1 MNAVEVNDQEQ
12 FFEIL
17 CTHAIV
23 DHNNAKMSVPRF
35 TVYLVSENNIEYE
48 EQKSISDSSLIISPM
63 KEPSSEEAEIVAV
76 SNLSD
81 QQVMLL
87 EEDQIMINNSGDQVE
102 LEESKEP
109 K

>member
-1 MNAVEVNDQEQ
+1 
-12 FFEIL
+12 
-17 CTHAIV
+17 
-23 DHNNAKMSVPRF
+23 MSVPRF

-63 KEPSSEEAEIVAV
+63 KESPSEEAEIVAV
-76 SNLSD
+76 SNISD

>member
-1 MNAVEVNDQEQ
+1 
-12 FFEIL
+12 
-17 CTHAIV
+17 
-23 DHNNAKMSVPRF
+23 MSVPRF

-102 LEESKEP
+102 LEESKKP

>member
-1 MNAVEVNDQEQ
+1 
-12 FFEIL
+12 
-17 CTHAIV
+17 
-23 DHNNAKMSVPRF
+23 MSVPRF